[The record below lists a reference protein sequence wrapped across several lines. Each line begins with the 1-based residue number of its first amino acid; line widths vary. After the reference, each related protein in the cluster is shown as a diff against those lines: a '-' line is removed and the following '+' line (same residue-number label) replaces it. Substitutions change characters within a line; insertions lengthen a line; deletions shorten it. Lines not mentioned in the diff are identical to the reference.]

1 MIQAQNLPPG
11 KTVRNY
17 PIVLPDQ
24 EMTEEQQ
31 QQAQMAQIAGIV
43 LTAAAGKKVVMD
55 TATNQIVALLR
66 VTDLASEVAVKIFA
80 KQAAFLVRL
89 AIAQARSIAW
99 SGVSSRAAVVGIE
112 MPAAPPSEEDLPSN
126 LRYTRGT
133 DLETAYTRIA
143 EEYKK
148 YREKSVDD
156 PQVQML
162 IDEFEAQG
170 ISPLPRPDNV
180 SDDAIQRVVNGEE
193 EWRKA
198 FRKAEEEAL
207 KEQGRKITIFEIDEE
222 DTAEGL
228 REESR
233 RRKAEA
239 EAERKSIEDAAKRA
253 AGETVESDSKS
264 GDKSSDSESGT
275 EGGDSGA
282 GEEEALAGPL
292 ITLTPAEI
300 DEVIERLAEHKA
312 EERAERMVSHDVQ
325 AASRNMHQA
334 AIQSLPEQKVIGYR
348 RVVHPELSESGRSCG
363 LCIVASTMW
372 YTRRDLLPI
381 HAGCN
386 CETCEI
392 YDLDG
397 VIFDP
402 GEQINMEDL
411 DVFYREAGDT
421 THGWDLK
428 KQQYEVI
435 DHPEYGPTLKNVSTK
450 KNGENIPFQRKE
462 ADNGEV

>member
-11 KTVRNY
+11 KSVRDY
-17 PIVLPDQ
+17 PVVLPDQ

-43 LTAAAGKKVVMD
+43 LTAAAGKKAIMD
-55 TATNQIVALLR
+55 SVTNQIVALLR
-66 VTDLASEVAVKIFA
+66 VTDLASEAAVAIFA
-80 KQAAFLVRL
+80 KQAAYLVRL
-89 AIAQARSIAW
+89 AIRQAQRISW
-99 SGVSSRAAVVGIE
+99 SGVASRAAVVGVE
-112 MPAAPPSEEDLPSN
+112 MPSSPPSEDEIPAE
-126 LRYTRGT
+126 LRYSRGT
-133 DLETAYTRIA
+133 DLETAYTRLA
-143 EEYKK
+143 KEYQK

-156 PQVQML
+156 PQIQML
-162 IDEFEAQG
+162 IDEYEGQG
-170 ISPLPRPDNV
+170 MSPLPRPDNI

-193 EWRKA
+193 EWRQA
-198 FRKAEEEAL
+198 FRQAEEEAL
-207 KEQGRKITIFEIDEE
+207 KEQGRKITIFEVDEE

-239 EAERKSIEDAAKRA
+239 EAERKSAEDAARRA
-253 AGETVESDSKS
+253 AGETVESDSSS
-264 GDKSSDSESGT
+264 GDDSSDSKSGSSDS
-275 EGGDSGA
+275 DSGA
-282 GEEEALAGPL
+282 GEEEELEGPL
-292 ITLTPAEI
+292 ITLTAAEI
-300 DEVIERLAEHKA
+300 DEVIERFAEQKV
-312 EERAERMVSHDVQ
+312 EERAERMVGHDVQ
-325 AASRNMHQA
+325 AASRNMHQVA
-334 AIQSLPEQKVIGYR
+334 LQQLPEKKVVGFR

-397 VIFDP
+397 YIFDP

-428 KQQYEVI
+428 KQQYEVV
-435 DHPEYGPTLKNVSTK
+435 DHPEYGPTLINVKSK
-450 KNGENIPFQRKE
+450 KAENIPFQAKE
-462 ADNGEV
+462 VQDGE